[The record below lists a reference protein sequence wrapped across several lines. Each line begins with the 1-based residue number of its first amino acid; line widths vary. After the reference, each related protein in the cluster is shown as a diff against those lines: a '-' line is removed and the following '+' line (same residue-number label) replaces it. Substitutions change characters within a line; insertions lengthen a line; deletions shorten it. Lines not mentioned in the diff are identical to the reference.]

1 VSRIPQQLHFQAC
14 FLTSSLLAALLLSGC
29 SRTDRR
35 NIEPVYDEKTGR
47 LQLLKYDANGNGR
60 TDTLSYM
67 DGARVLRIEIDRD
80 EDGRTERWEYYGPDQ
95 KLERVGFSRAGDGVE
110 DAWSY
115 AGPDGSIL
123 RIDVSTRRDGRVSR
137 TERYVNETMVGAEE
151 DTNGDGAF
159 DKWETF
165 DGDRLASV
173 AFDTTHRG
181 KPDRRLV
188 YGAGGAAHLEIDSD
202 GDGRFTAAR

>member
-1 VSRIPQQLHFQAC
+1 MSQIPKKSRFQAC
-14 FLTSSLLAALLLSGC
+14 FFVGSVLAALVAAGC
-29 SRTDRR
+29 TRADRR

-47 LQLLKYDANGNGR
+47 LQLLKYDANGNGKP
-60 TDTLSYM
+60 DTLSYM
-67 DGARVLRIEIDRD
+67 DGARVLRIEIDRN

-115 AGPDGSIL
+115 AAPDGSVA
-123 RIDVSTRRDGRVSR
+123 RIEVSTRRDGRVSR
-137 TERYVNETMVGAEE
+137 TERYVNDAMVGTEE
-151 DTNGDGAF
+151 DTDGDGAT

-165 DGDRLASV
+165 DGERLASV

-188 YGAGGAAHLEIDSD
+188 YGAGGTAHLEIDSD

>member
-1 VSRIPQQLHFQAC
+1 VSQTPNKPRFQAC
-14 FLTSSLLAALLLSGC
+14 FLAGGVVAALLAAGC
-29 SRTDRR
+29 TRADRR

-47 LQLLKYDANGNGR
+47 LQLLKYDANGNGAP
-60 TDTLSYM
+60 DTLSYM

-80 EDGRTERWEYYGPDQ
+80 EDGRTERWEYYSPDQ
-95 KLERVGFSRAGDGVE
+95 KLERVGFSRSNDGVE

-115 AGPDGSIL
+115 AGADGSVV
-123 RIDVSTRRDGRVSR
+123 RIEVSTRRDGRVSR

-151 DTNGDGAF
+151 DTDGDGAI
-159 DKWETF
+159 DKWEAF

-181 KPDRRLV
+181 RPDRRLV
-188 YGAGGAAHLEIDSD
+188 YGAGGTARLEIDSD